1 MCMCGLFGFF
11 YSAPTTNLN
20 SNTTQTT
27 RQSLACW
34 DPIQGACSVEDEHI
48 QFKQQSPDAQMH
60 NRLSNVTWLGSHR
73 VASPQLLF
81 EYWRWCGECSVTDT
95 EASEEICYCR
105 KTWLWPFPITKLLPP
120 PPPPR
125 LTLHSFKNCEA
136 PETWGKIHTAQV
148 ILPVCAA
155 VQSVINTL
163 AGQWLLE

>member
-120 PPPPR
+120 PPPPALLYILLRIVRPQR
-125 LTLHSFKNCEA
+125 LEGKFIQLRSFC
-136 PETWGKIHTAQV
+136 
-148 ILPVCAA
+148 
-155 VQSVINTL
+155 QSV
-163 AGQWLLE
+163 QPFSQ